1 MANEIQGI
9 DYETALANLRSSS
22 LELRGDL
29 PEKNELLSQ
38 FHPDYQANARV
49 KLPIG
54 PNTGD
59 YCHPDL
65 AKLLIS
71 HPLIDDYDLSGA
83 DHLNTDVLVIGGGG
97 IVCDRSRRTSD
108 YGKQAAYR
116 RQQYRDG
123 RRRHSGV
130 CRRGRQPATTL

>member
-1 MANEIQGI
+1 MAKKIQGI
-9 DYETALANLRSSS
+9 DYETALANLRASS

-83 DHLNTDVLVIGGGG
+83 EHLNTDVLVIGGGV
-97 IVCDRSRRTSD
+97 VCDRSRRARN
-108 YGKQAAYR
+108 YGEQATYR
-116 RQQYRDG
+116 RQQYRNG
-123 RRRHSGV
+123 RRRHSGGG
-130 CRRGRQPATTL
+130 RRGR

>member
-9 DYETALANLRSSS
+9 DYETALANLRASS

-71 HPLIDDYDLSGA
+71 PPLIDDYDLSGA
-83 DHLNTDVLVIGGGG
+83 EHLNTDVLVIGGGV
-97 IVCDRSRRTSD
+97 IRDRSRCARD
-108 YGKQAAYR
+108 YGEQAAYR

-123 RRRHSGV
+123 RRRHSGSS
-130 CRRGRQPATTL
+130 RRRRQLAAAF

>member
-1 MANEIQGI
+1 MAKKIQGI
-9 DYETALANLRSSS
+9 DYETALANLRASS

-65 AKLLIS
+65 AKLLI
-71 HPLIDDYDLSGA
+71 
-83 DHLNTDVLVIGGGG
+83 
-97 IVCDRSRRTSD
+97 
-108 YGKQAAYR
+108 
-116 RQQYRDG
+116 RDG
-123 RRRHSGV
+123 VWGDKH
-130 CRRGRQPATTL
+130 RGLSMAVGEATIIGSRY

>member
-1 MANEIQGI
+1 MVNKIQGI
-9 DYETALANLRSSS
+9 DYETALANLRASS

-38 FHPDYQANARV
+38 FHPDYQADARV

-54 PNTGD
+54 PNQGD

-83 DHLNTDVLVIGGGG
+83 EHLNTDVLVIGGGG
-97 IVCDRSRRTSD
+97 AGAASGIVCD
-108 YGKQAAYR
+108 
-116 RQQYRDG
+116 
-123 RRRHSGV
+123 
-130 CRRGRQPATTL
+130 

>member
-1 MANEIQGI
+1 M
-9 DYETALANLRSSS
+9 
-22 LELRGDL
+22 
-29 PEKNELLSQ
+29 LSQ

-71 HPLIDDYDLSGA
+71 HPLIDDYDLSA
-83 DHLNTDVLVIGGGG
+83 RNTNTDVLVIGGGG
-97 IVCDRSRRTSD
+97 A
-108 YGKQAAYR
+108 GAAAL
-116 RQQYRDG
+116 
-123 RRRHSGV
+123 S
-130 CRRGRQPATTL
+130 ATEAGARVIMANKLRIGDSNT

>member
-9 DYETALANLRSSS
+9 DYETALANLRASS

-83 DHLNTDVLVIGGGG
+83 EHLNTDGLVIGGGV
-97 IVCDRSRRTSD
+97 VCDRSRRARD
-108 YGKQAAYR
+108 YGEQAAYR

-123 RRRHSGV
+123 RRRHSGC
-130 CRRGRQPATTL
+130 CRRRRQLTAAL